1 LAARSARASPQER
14 PAPLFLTFDPM
25 TASEYLYAAMTVVI
39 VWLVPE
45 VLGRGAFRLLTAA
58 ANVSK

>member
-1 LAARSARASPQER
+1 
-14 PAPLFLTFDPM
+14 M